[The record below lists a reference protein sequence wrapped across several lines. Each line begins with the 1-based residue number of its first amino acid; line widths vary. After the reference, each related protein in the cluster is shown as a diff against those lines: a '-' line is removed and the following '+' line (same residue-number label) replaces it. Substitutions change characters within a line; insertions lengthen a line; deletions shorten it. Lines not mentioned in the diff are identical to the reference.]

1 MLGCSGGA
9 EGPQEASLTFLDLG
23 EVHETV
29 RERSWPEIT
38 QQEKGGLSQASF
50 LRARWV
56 GLKVWKGRGPGMEGV
71 LNIPPPIMR
80 STTRKRGPERDTGYR
95 DTHAET

>member
-38 QQEKGGLSQASF
+38 QQERVASLRPPFSEPGGWDSRS
-50 LRARWV
+50 
-56 GLKVWKGRGPGMEGV
+56 GRGEAQV
-71 LNIPPPIMR
+71 WR
-80 STTRKRGPERDTGYR
+80 EC
-95 DTHAET
+95 

>member
-56 GLKVWKGRGPGMEGV
+56 GL
-71 LNIPPPIMR
+71 
-80 STTRKRGPERDTGYR
+80 
-95 DTHAET
+95 

>member
-9 EGPQEASLTFLDLG
+9 EGAQEASLAFLDLG
-23 EVHETV
+23 EERETA

-38 QQEKGGLSQASF
+38 QAEKGGLSQASF
-50 LRARWV
+50 LIARWV
-56 GLKVWKGRGPGMEGV
+56 SLKVWKGRGPVMEGV
-71 LNIPPPIMR
+71 LNIPPPIILA
-80 STTRKRGPERDTGYR
+80 TTRNRGPGRDTGYR